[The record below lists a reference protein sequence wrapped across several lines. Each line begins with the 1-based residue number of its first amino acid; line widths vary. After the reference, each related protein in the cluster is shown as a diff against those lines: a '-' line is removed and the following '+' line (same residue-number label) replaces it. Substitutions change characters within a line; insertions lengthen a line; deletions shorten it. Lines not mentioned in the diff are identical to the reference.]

1 MSRFVLIH
9 GAWHGAWC
17 WYKVI
22 PLLEHQ
28 GHEVIAPDLP
38 GHGIDRTPTNRVSLK
53 SYTDRIC
60 EILDAAEEPAILVG
74 HSMGGIPVTQTAE
87 YRPDRI
93 RTLVYLTAF
102 LLPAGMSLFDEART
116 HDDSLVP
123 PNMVFSDNDP
133 SYVNFR
139 MEVLRETFYGDCS
152 DADFTLARSLVT
164 PQPQS
169 PLLTPLQTTAENFG
183 RVPRVYIE
191 ALQDKA
197 IPPAAQKKMHANL
210 PCRQVLTMD
219 TSHSPFF
226 SQPERLAGHL
236 LSLTG

>member
-60 EILDAAEEPAILVG
+60 DILDASEEPAILVG
-74 HSMGGIPVTQTAE
+74 HSMGGIPITQAAE

-93 RTLVYLTAF
+93 RSLVYLAAF
-102 LLPAGMSLFDEART
+102 LLPGGMSLFDEAHT

-123 PNMVFSDNDP
+123 PNMVFDEADP

-139 MEVLRETFYGDCS
+139 AEALREAFYADCS

-169 PLLTPLQTTAENFG
+169 PLMTKLQTTAENFG

-191 ALQDKA
+191 ALQDRA
-197 IPPAAQKKMHANL
+197 ITLPVQKKMYTAL
-210 PCRQVLTMD
+210 PCRQVISMD
-219 TSHSPFF
+219 SSHSPFF
-226 SQPERLAGHL
+226 SQPEMLAGHL
-236 LSLTG
+236 LSLAE